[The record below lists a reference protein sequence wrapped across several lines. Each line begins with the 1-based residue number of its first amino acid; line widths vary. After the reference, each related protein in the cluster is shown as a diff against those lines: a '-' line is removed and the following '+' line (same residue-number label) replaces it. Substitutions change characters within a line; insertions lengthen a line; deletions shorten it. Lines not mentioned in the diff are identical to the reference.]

1 MKRKSEDV
9 SRQTSGVGRHRSAAV
24 HAIVLDIEGT
34 TTPISFVYEVL
45 FPFARTR
52 LRAYLRDPKNREAL
66 REPLRRLG
74 EEWKAEVDHG
84 LLDPASAGRAGLGED
99 PELVATH
106 VPWLMDQDRKSP
118 GLKLLQG
125 LIWQDGYRRGELKGE
140 VFPDVAPALRRW
152 REAGILAAIYSS
164 GSELAQRL
172 LFGST
177 AGGDL
182 TPLLARFFD
191 TTVGAKQTA
200 ASYGRI
206 ALELETDPARM
217 LFISD
222 VTAELDAA
230 RSAGC
235 RVRLCVRPGN
245 QPQPSHTFQV
255 IERFDDIGE
264 IAERTW
270 SWVRS
275 LLC

>member
-1 MKRKSEDV
+1 MKRKPEDV
-9 SRQTSGVGRHRSAAV
+9 SRQTSGVGLHGSAAV

-45 FPFARTR
+45 FPFVRTR
-52 LRAYLRDPKNREAL
+52 LRAFLHDPKNRDVL

-74 EEWKAEVDHG
+74 EEWKADVDHG
-84 LLDPASAGRAGLGED
+84 LADPASTARAGLGEE
-99 PELVATH
+99 PERVATY
-106 VPWLMDQDRKSP
+106 VTWLMDQDRKSP

-125 LIWQDGYRRGELKGE
+125 LIWHEGYRSGALKGE
-140 VFPDVAPALRRW
+140 VFDDVAPALRRW
-152 REAGILAAIYSS
+152 REAGIVAAIYSS

-177 AGGDL
+177 AAGDL

-191 TTVGAKQTA
+191 TTVGAKQAA
-200 ASYGRI
+200 ASYRRI
-206 ALELETDPARM
+206 ALELETDPERM

-235 RVRLCVRPGN
+235 VVRLCVRPGN
-245 QPQPSHTFQV
+245 HPQPSHTYPV
-255 IERFDDIGE
+255 IERFEDIGD
-264 IAERTW
+264 IADGLT
-270 SWVRS
+270 SAQA
-275 LLC
+275 